1 MIVIKG
7 INGKTRYST
16 EINEGSKRECKLN
29 LEADNI
35 TLEFNTHAPIAF
47 ALGDY
52 CDIENEGRF
61 ELTELQNPEIDSESG
76 ACRYSLR
83 FDAPYLKW
91 QNKIFKYSPN
101 TGGYEAEWNL
111 TATLDTHAKI
121 LLDCLKFHGFAYHYN
136 GAAYTV
142 AIDSTISDAAKL
154 ITYSN
159 VDMISALQLM
169 AETWECDVWI
179 TDNIIHFGRCEAS
192 GTPTALIE
200 GVNVVTMSSSKSSGT
215 YATRLYAFGSTRNLP
230 TNYRP
235 IEGLVT
241 NGVIQKRLMLP
252 EGTPYIDAYGN
263 MTTEQIVEA
272 VIVLDDIYPRTNGT
286 IDEVTTYTDTT
297 QDSQGNDVTE
307 TFYRF
312 TEADKSFN
320 FSADYILAG
329 ETLGVIFQS
338 GRLNGMTFDVNFN
351 PKGAPEKKDDK
362 WNPEAQLFEIIAN
375 ENYGRKLPDSTLYPE
390 KGDKYVLFGWD
401 STKIANLGLV
411 AKAEQELL
419 SEARKVSEKYKK
431 DPNTYDCT
439 LFSDYA
445 YGMDANGNLDKS
457 FAKQFYLG
465 DVVTLHCG
473 AFFGAG
479 SYTSRVIGFEYP
491 LDKPFDSPKY
501 TIGESAAYSKR
512 AEMQQQIDT
521 LTMQGKTYTS
531 TSGGSSVYVIS
542 TKDATAATD
551 RNVYSA
557 LRTRQDFICKK
568 SNDRTPFDLAVGGKF
583 TAEQGT
589 QFGES
594 FAEGI
599 SGFGGKIDKYGDGW
613 LGGLHLRNFL
623 EVPEL
628 RYNRTDVSIG
638 NDWNAP
644 GGGIIDSVVPD
655 KDDDGNLLLSGTIT
669 LHLEDGEVG
678 AVAVDDI
685 CQGIYH
691 DSVNL
696 GNNATADSDDS
707 RGNFLFAGFH
717 TVYFRITEI
726 VETGRNS
733 IFRYVLRPKSE
744 RWKTTFHPSSQ
755 MTFVGYGNFSNKER
769 QTSRYSTRTYE
780 RYLKDVAD
788 WEFTENNIGAQFGNL
803 SNLSVFGLDM
813 VGYSA
818 YLNNI
823 YMTGRIEQI
832 DANPLY
838 MTLDYENDNFLAYG
852 ETKTIVCRVFRGWED
867 VTDRVVE
874 WTVTRDTGSPQ
885 DDTAWQLKTKVKN
898 FSGSIDIC
906 FTNAENDLGTND
918 YVMSTLFTF
927 KATIGSGEKEETATY
942 QLTI

>member
-1 MIVIKG
+1 MIKIKD
-7 INGKTRYST
+7 INGITRYST

-35 TLEFNTHAPIAF
+35 TLEFNTSAPVAF

-61 ELTELQNPEIDSESG
+61 ELTELQHPEIDSESG

-101 TGGYEAEWNL
+101 TGGYEAEWEL
-111 TATLDTHAKI
+111 TAPLDVHANI
-121 LLDCLKFHGFAYHYN
+121 LLDCLDFHGFAYHYN

-154 ITYSN
+154 ITYTN
-159 VDMISALQLM
+159 VDLISALKLM
-169 AETWECDVWI
+169 AEKYGCDVWI

-192 GTPTALIE
+192 GTPTSLIE
-200 GVNVVTMSSSKSSGT
+200 GVNVALMSSSKSSSP

-241 NGVIQKRLMLP
+241 NGVVQKRLMLP
-252 EGTPYIDAYGN
+252 DGTPYIDAYDN
-263 MTTEQIVEA
+263 MTAEQIVEA
-272 VIVLDDIYPRTNGT
+272 VIVLDDIYPRTDGT
-286 IDEVTTYTDTT
+286 VDEVTTYTDTT

-320 FSADYILAG
+320 FSEDYILAG

-401 STKIANLGLV
+401 STKIADLGLV
-411 AKAEQELL
+411 ARAEQELL
-419 SEARKVSEKYKK
+419 TEARKVAEKYKK
-431 DPNTYDCT
+431 DPNTYDCA

-568 SNDRTPFDLAVGGKF
+568 TNDRTPFDLAVGGKF

-594 FAEGI
+594 FAEGV

-628 RYNRTDVSIG
+628 RYNRTEVSIG

-644 GGGIIDSVVPD
+644 GGGVIDSVVPD
-655 KDDDGNLLLSGTIT
+655 KDSDGNLLLTGTVT

-685 CQGIYH
+685 CQGIFH

-696 GNNATADSDDS
+696 GTNATVDSDDS

-717 TVYFRITEI
+717 TVYFRITEV

-733 IFRYVLRPKSE
+733 IFRYVLRPISE
-744 RWKTTFHPSSQ
+744 RWKTTFHPSAQ
-755 MTFVGYGNFSNKER
+755 MTFVGYGNFSNKKR

-788 WEFTENNIGAQFGNL
+788 WEFTEDNIGAQFGDL
-803 SNLSVFGLDM
+803 SNLSVFGLNM
-813 VGYSA
+813 TGYSA

-852 ETKTIVCRVFRGWED
+852 ETKRIDCRVFRGWED
-867 VTDRVVE
+867 VTDRVVG

-885 DDTAWQLKTKVKN
+885 DDAAWLLKPKVKN

-906 FTNAENDLGTND
+906 FTDTENDLGTND

-927 KATIGSGEKEETATY
+927 KAIIGSGDEAETATY

>member
-1 MIVIKG
+1 MIEIKNRNG
-7 INGKTRYST
+7 ITRYST

-29 LEADNI
+29 LESDNI
-35 TLEFNTHAPIAF
+35 TLEFNTPAPVAF

-61 ELTELQNPEIDSESG
+61 ELTELQNPEINSESG

-91 QNKIFKYSPN
+91 QNKIFKYSPS
-101 TGGYEAEWNL
+101 TGGYEAEWEL
-111 TATLDTHAKI
+111 TAPLDVHANI
-121 LLDCLKFHGFAYHYN
+121 LLNCLDFHGFAYHYN

-142 AIDSTISDAAKL
+142 EIDSTISDAAKQ
-154 ITYSN
+154 IIYSN
-159 VDMISALQLM
+159 VDLISALKLM
-169 AETWECDVWI
+169 AEKYECDVWI

-192 GTPTALIE
+192 GTPTILIE
-200 GVNVVTMSSSKSSGT
+200 GVNVVTISSSKSSST

-241 NGVIQKRLMLP
+241 NGVVQKRLMLP
-252 EGTPYIDAYGN
+252 EGTPYIDAYDN

-272 VIVLDDIYPRTNGT
+272 VIVLDDICPRTDGT
-286 IDEVTTYTDTT
+286 VDEVTTYTDTT
-297 QDSQGNDVTE
+297 QDNQGNDVTE

-320 FSADYILAG
+320 FSEDYILAG

-338 GRLNGMTFDVNFN
+338 GRLNRMTFDVNFN

-401 STKIANLGLV
+401 SSKIVDLGLV
-411 AKAEQELL
+411 ARAEQELL
-419 SEARKVSEKYKK
+419 SEARKVAKKYKK

-501 TIGESAAYSKR
+501 TVGESAAYSKR

-531 TSGGSSVYVIS
+531 TGGGSSVYVIS

-599 SGFGGKIDKYGDGW
+599 SGFGGKIDRFGDGW

-644 GGGIIDSVVPD
+644 GGGVIDSVVPD
-655 KDDDGNLLLSGTIT
+655 KDGDGNLLLTGTVT

-685 CQGIYH
+685 CQGIFH

-717 TVYFRITEI
+717 TVYFRITEV
-726 VETGRNS
+726 VETSRNS
-733 IFRYVLRPKSE
+733 IFRYVLRPISE
-744 RWKTTFHPSSQ
+744 RWKLTFHPSAQ
-755 MTFVGYGNFSNKER
+755 MTFVGYGNFSNKAR

-788 WEFTENNIGAQFGNL
+788 WEFTGDNIGAQFGDL

-813 VGYSA
+813 TGYSA

-832 DANPLY
+832 DVNPLY
-838 MTLDYENDNFLAYG
+838 ITLDYENDNFLAYG
-852 ETKTIVCRVFRGWED
+852 ETKRIDCRVFRGWED
-867 VTDRVVE
+867 VTDRVVG

-885 DDTAWQLKTKVKN
+885 DDAAWQLKPKVKN

-906 FTNAENDLGTND
+906 FTDAENDLGTND

-927 KATIGSGEKEETATY
+927 KAIIGSGEEEETATY